1 MLKFFAIFFAYIF
14 LFVTCLT
21 TLFLLSFDTD
31 ALNFNSQMY

>member
-14 LFVTCLT
+14 VFVTYIT

-31 ALNFNSQMY
+31 AL